1 MCSSDTSIR
10 RYRDGSIDLSHYH
23 AKASRL
29 RDDALRG
36 FVMRGLRV
44 LGQGWLVLVGGVAL
58 ERPMLLG
65 RITGCTLVGADQEP
79 AP

>member
-1 MCSSDTSIR
+1 
-10 RYRDGSIDLSHYH
+10 
-23 AKASRL
+23 
-29 RDDALRG
+29 
-36 FVMRGLRV
+36 MRGLRV